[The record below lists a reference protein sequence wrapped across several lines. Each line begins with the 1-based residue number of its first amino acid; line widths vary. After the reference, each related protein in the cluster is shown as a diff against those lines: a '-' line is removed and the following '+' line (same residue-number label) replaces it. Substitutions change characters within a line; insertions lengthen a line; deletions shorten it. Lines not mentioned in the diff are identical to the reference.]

1 MTASDFR
8 LTTPPSDSRERE
20 LWLQHAVGFMLCK
33 DVREYALSQ
42 MDPTLSDE
50 AKAAAIKG
58 INDTMYGMMMVL
70 DGVTGTFG
78 NASMRVNL
86 RATAEV
92 LDNESDEVMESLD
105 LQDGDGM
112 CMGYHG
118 WIVQDF
124 GDPPPFIQE

>member
-1 MTASDFR
+1 
-8 LTTPPSDSRERE
+8 
-20 LWLQHAVGFMLCK
+20 MLCK